1 MKIKLKEHIRGDQ
14 TCTGERIGLE
24 GGKLS
29 EVSDFV
35 V

>member
-1 MKIKLKEHIRGDQ
+1 MKIKLKEHRGDQ

-29 EVSDFV
+29 KVSDFV